1 MIYLKKLDF
10 TLFLSVL
17 FFVSLFNSN
26 ATYCQ
31 NDSLQAEIKNY
42 KDDYAFITKG
52 RKLMSDYLAQG
63 DFNKVKKIKDYLL
76 ENYASSKNNVFY
88 PSEYYLILF
97 LVNDYDELLSAV
109 DHPVMGIRYP
119 NWKTG
124 FFYDDLWQN
133 LVKKTRS
140 DVKTIEKQLKN
151 SDLSDIDKDFLMLL
165 LKYLIKGSEET
176 YPEITQDSI
185 NVWANG
191 FLKKYPESNYT
202 DMVKKSIK
210 FELVPS
216 DWGFSVSFFSGYG
229 LFTKDVKNY
238 IKNNVPVGVGFD
250 VCYKRFALYLRDYI
264 GFTHLKKDLPYSL
277 GVWEKGSSAQVMIPE
292 VSLGYYVKE
301 GKHYKVAPFAGIAYT
316 GIIPVEVDEDKNP
329 NLSEADRGTTTFSVG
344 VNLDVIPFV
353 NLKSNKP
360 ESGYVYLKIRYAYGM
375 TSFGQKYQGFEGN
388 IHYITVG
395 IGIMS
400 RNVKRKY

>member
-1 MIYLKKLDF
+1 M
-10 TLFLSVL
+10 T
-17 FFVSLFNSN
+17 
-26 ATYCQ
+26 
-31 NDSLQAEIKNY
+31 
-42 KDDYAFITKG
+42 
-52 RKLMSDYLAQG
+52 DYLLQG
-63 DFNKVKKIKDYLL
+63 NFEKVKEIKDYLL
-76 ENYASSKNNVFY
+76 ENYASNENNVFY

-133 LVKKTRS
+133 LIEETRNNVN
-140 DVKTIEKQLKN
+140 DIEEQLKKA
-151 SDLSDIDKDFLMLL
+151 DLSDVDRDFLTLL
-165 LKYLIKGSEET
+165 LKYLVRGSKET

-216 DWGFSVSFFSGYG
+216 DWGFSFSFFSGYG

-329 NLSEADRGTTTFSVG
+329 DLSEADRGATTFSVG